1 MNHLYPKDLA
11 SFIFKN
17 WDKQQNEIS
26 HSDLFDKIELPA
38 LESVENILSTCYQS
52 SLLRHEGTALTF
64 RVIIAEPDIFPPE
77 GGPPNGLHKL
87 EFTEYLPF
95 SDHEI
100 RKLSS
105 AASFPRALIGVRI
118 DSEQGPEIWGIIQ
131 TGPRWLH
138 SLHGGRASA
147 PPLPNALVISVTNPG
162 HLEVSKGNYTLGLL
176 SEGKVFGSSLNVFQ
190 SKWLEENFE
199 EIRQERLDIHEEA
212 KRQAKMPWANLNPD
226 LTREIDQHMMKRII
240 AAVHAFNHGGT
251 LIMVPPEKAG
261 LLCQEN
267 PFISIKYQFTENE
280 PRARFRSLIIQVM
293 NSLAQSGM
301 NNNNENRLVGW
312 HDYQTSHDPL
322 ITNLDEAIFEMSH
335 LIAALSTCDGAVVMT
350 KRFELLGFG
359 AEIHCDSSEVMS
371 VARALDV
378 EAKKIRI
385 ESVKAVGT
393 RHRSAYRLCR
403 ELPDALVI
411 VISQDGSVQFVKF
424 NGKYVTCFDHQAFF
438 SIQSMF

>member
-1 MNHLYPKDLA
+1 MYPKDLA
-11 SFIFKN
+11 AFIVKT
-17 WDKQQNEIS
+17 WDKQPGDI
-26 HSDLFDKIELPA
+26 HSADMFDAIELPN
-38 LESVENILSTCYQS
+38 LEILENILSTCYQS

-77 GGPPNGLHKL
+77 AGPPKGLHKL

-95 SDHEI
+95 NDIEI
-100 RKLSS
+100 RKLAS

-176 SEGKVFGSSLNVFQ
+176 SEGKVFGTSLNVFQ
-190 SKWLEENFE
+190 SKWLEELFSD
-199 EIRQERLDIHEEA
+199 IRQERFNIHEEA
-212 KRQAKMPWANLNPD
+212 RLKAKKNWADLDPNL
-226 LTREIDQHMMKRII
+226 TSEIDQHMMKRII
-240 AAVHAFNHGGT
+240 AAIHAFNHGGT
-251 LIMVPPEKAG
+251 LIVVPPENANS
-261 LLCQEN
+261 LCQEN
-267 PFISIKYQFTENE
+267 PYMSIKYQFTESE

-293 NSLAQSGM
+293 SSLAQSNIETKKKDKLM
-301 NNNNENRLVGW
+301 GW
-312 HDYQTSHDPL
+312 RDYQKSHDPV

-359 AEIHCDSSEVMS
+359 AEIHCDSTEVLS
-371 VARALDV
+371 VARALDI

-403 ELPDALVI
+403 ELPQALVI
-411 VISQDGSVQFVKF
+411 VISQDGSVQFVKN